1 MDLALDT
8 EVDSSLADFQDQS
21 TEDLRVDFGHGL
33 ELLAL
38 AVLGFAD
45 GSFQALQE
53 LGFEFLEMSRISNGF
68 HADSGNCP
76 VLFREEGF
84 VQ

>member
-45 GSFQALQE
+45 GGFQALE
-53 LGFEFLEMSRISNGF
+53 EFGFEFLEMSRISNGF
-68 HADSGNCP
+68 HIDNGNCP
-76 VLFREEGF
+76 ILLREESV